1 MQLRRLFGWLWK
13 HGSDKLPTTNKPIC
27 SDSAAW
33 LLLTAFLHA
42 LLMTSKF
49 KGGYAMELRMRE
61 ARTTKD
67 IDLTLREPMHLLNLT
82 DISNPSGKG
91 MFRTRTNQD
100 LQRR

>member
-1 MQLRRLFGWLWK
+1 MALEARLRQTADNEQTDMQRLRRMVAFDRLLARVV
-13 HGSDKLPTTNKPIC
+13 HGGQIQWVL
-27 SDSAAW
+27 
-33 LLLTAFLHA
+33 
-42 LLMTSKF
+42 